1 MTNKPT
7 SSKNRKEMLELLQEA
22 QSQTGFLS
30 QEAMAKIAE
39 SLAVS
44 KSDVYGVATFY
55 SFLSTKPQGRNVI
68 RICQSLPCHLKDG
81 QGVIDSIAKELG
93 IKPGETTKDGKFT
106 FTMTNCIGECDK
118 APAMLINDDVHGN
131 LTPAR
136 IAQILKTYK

>member
-7 SSKNRKEMLELLQEA
+7 SSKNRKGMLELLQEA

-93 IKPGETTKDGKFT
+93 IKPGETTADGKFT
-106 FTMTNCIGECDK
+106 FTITNCIGECDK
-118 APAMLINDDVHGN
+118 APAMLINDDVHGD
-131 LTPAR
+131 LTPAK
-136 IAQILKTYK
+136 ITQILKTYK

>member
-7 SSKNRKEMLELLQEA
+7 SSKNRKGMLELLQEA